1 MCRKGPTLVFS
12 VLCPIILLVLLL
24 ALPAVSSAAP
34 QIKVGGYVKLD
45 VIYETGATDSA
56 APNPRDTPLDGTAD
70 SNRQEFLFDARESRL
85 NFNITDEVEGV
96 KLRGFVEFDFEGGG
110 GNRSTT
116 NSHVPRLRHA
126 FAQGT
131 FRNGVSLLAG
141 QTWSTFTNPAF
152 FANTIDFNGPAGQVF
167 SRQPQIRLGYPLS
180 PNLTLDVAAEQPSFQ
195 DRDVPTDPTKF
206 DPSKFNSNTKQVLPQ
221 FVGRLAWAGPQFSAE
236 VAATAG
242 QNKFK
247 FASGVTEDEVNWGVQ
262 GSVKVPLGPLTLQG
276 HVHYLDG
283 INRYA
288 NGDFPDAVL
297 VTTAGA
303 EEVVNL
309 TSLGFF
315 AGGSYQLAQRTM
327 LNAFYAWEQVDDEA
341 AKGFGPADPA
351 TRPIADNETLQSI
364 HVNVMHDIVQ
374 NWRVGLEW
382 QYNSRELF
390 DGTDGDINK
399 IPRSSPVLVGS
410 IKKRSAAD
418 RGRQAP
424 LEYSG
429 RMACFSGEKG
439 RPAWGELWRVPGR
452 GRKGGAGSS
461 RR

>member
-1 MCRKGPTLVFS
+1 MRRRGLRFVFR
-12 VLCPIILLVLLL
+12 VFCLIVLL
-24 ALPAVSSAAP
+24 ALPTISGAAP

-45 VIYETGATDSA
+45 ALYQTGATDDA
-56 APNPRDTPLDGTAD
+56 APNPRVTPLDGTAD
-70 SNRQEFLFDARESRL
+70 SNRQEFLFDAKESRL

-110 GNRSTT
+110 GNPSTT
-116 NSHVPRLRHA
+116 NSHRPRLRHA

-131 FRNGVSLLAG
+131 IRNGLSLLAG
-141 QTWSTFTNPAF
+141 QTWSTFTNSAF

-167 SRQPQIRLGYPLS
+167 SRQPQIRLGYPLT
-180 PNLTLDVAAEQPSFQ
+180 PTLTLEVAAEQPSFQ
-195 DRDVPTDPTKF
+195 SRNDGSSAAAATTF
-206 DPSKFNSNTKQVLPQ
+206 TSNTKQVVPQ
-221 FVGRLAWAGPQFSAE
+221 FVGRVAWADPRVSAE

-242 QNKFK
+242 LNKFK
-247 FASGVTEDEVNWGVQ
+247 FASGVTEDEVTWGVQ

-288 NGDFPDAVL
+288 NGDFPDAIL

-315 AGGSYQLAQRTM
+315 AGGSYRVTERTT
-327 LNAFYAWEQVDDEA
+327 LNAFYGWEEIDDEA
-341 AKGFGPADPA
+341 AKGFGSP
-351 TRPIADNETLQSI
+351 TTFDNETLQSI
-364 HVNVMHDIVQ
+364 HVNVMHDIIQ

-390 DGTDGDINK
+390 TGTDGDINK
-399 IPRSSPVLVGS
+399 IHL
-410 IKKRSAAD
+410 AFW
-418 RGRQAP
+418 
-424 LEYSG
+424 Y
-429 RMACFSGEKG
+429 FF
-439 RPAWGELWRVPGR
+439 
-452 GRKGGAGSS
+452 
-461 RR
+461 